1 MNKLVTIKVNDGN
14 DILTK
19 LWNNLIARGVVNR
32 RVDSSR
38 FGLVFSAIATELNVV
53 VSLIES
59 YMSQF
64 TLQTCTDRVLVENM
78 ARMFAVRRLASKS
91 KVVLKFYRIGDNN
104 ESLKIP
110 AGFNVQSSVDSKIIF
125 KTISDVYLW
134 KGMNYVTVLAYST
147 QVGSKTN
154 VEAGTLTR
162 FASNGY
168 NTSIGVINEQAS
180 FGGYDDESIESLR
193 NRANG
198 FRYERNGTLRDI
210 QRQMWL
216 QGYSADRWTLIEPD
230 DEFGTYTICID
241 TDSDNEFDDVRRAL
255 GYNRVAGI
263 TQVFKKATRLYV
275 DLYIT
280 IYTTGRTDYTP
291 TQKDNI
297 FSLTNT
303 TVQKYF
309 ANWCTLGVDLS
320 LNSLKAS
327 INSALSSYE
336 ILAVEILLDE
346 GVTVDGANMLKVGPQ
361 TRIYPNKVLTSLK
374 YEEG

>member
-1 MNKLVTIKVNDGN
+1 MKKLVTIKINDGN
-14 DILTK
+14 DILTR

-38 FGLVFSAIATELNVV
+38 FGLVFSAIATELNVT

-104 ESLKIP
+104 DSLKIP

-154 VEAGTLTR
+154 VDAGTLTR

-168 NTSIGVINEQAS
+168 NTTIGVINEQAS

-193 NRANG
+193 SRANG
-198 FRYERNGTLRDI
+198 FRYERNGTLQDI

-216 QGYSADRWTLIEPD
+216 QGYTADKWTLIEPD
-230 DEFGTYTICID
+230 NEYGTYTICID
-241 TDSDNEFDDVRRAL
+241 TDSDDEFDDVRKAL
-255 GYNRVAGI
+255 SYNRVVGI
-263 TQVFKKATRLYV
+263 TQVFKKATRIYV
-275 DLYIT
+275 DLYVT
-280 IYTTGRTDYTP
+280 VYTTGKTDYTP

-297 FSLTNT
+297 FATVNT
-303 TVQKYF
+303 TIQKYF
-309 ANWCTLGVDLS
+309 ANWCTLGTDFS
-320 LNSLKAS
+320 INSLKAS
-327 INSALSSYE
+327 INSALSAYN
-336 ILAVEILLDE
+336 ILTVEILLDE
-346 GVTVDGANMLKVGPQ
+346 GITLNSNNMLEAGPQ
-361 TRIYPNKVLTSLK
+361 TRIYPNKVLTSI
-374 YEEG
+374 